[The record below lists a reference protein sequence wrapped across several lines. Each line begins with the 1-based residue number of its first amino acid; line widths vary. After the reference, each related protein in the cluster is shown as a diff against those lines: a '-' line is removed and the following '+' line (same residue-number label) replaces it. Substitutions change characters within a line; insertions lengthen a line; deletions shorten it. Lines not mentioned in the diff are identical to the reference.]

1 MQSKK
6 WRQFDELTEK
16 CYSHMIGME
25 KDGSCWQ
32 QAFELLKEIVREE
45 RQKEPENIIASV
57 AGVYALIGTRQYDE
71 AEKLAAGFI
80 FDSSKCTEENDVMFI
95 ALSRLYE
102 AMGRKKEKCQ
112 IDKAIEEYEERME
125 EELANLDDDEYSF
138 DDWDDGDLPF

>member
-1 MQSKK
+1 MALCH
-6 WRQFDELTEK
+6 RN
-16 CYSHMIGME
+16 Y
-25 KDGSCWQ
+25 GSD
-32 QAFELLKEIVREE
+32 F
-45 RQKEPENIIASV
+45 
-57 AGVYALIGTRQYDE
+57 AGLAALPHRNNHGTRQYDE
-71 AEKLAAGFI
+71 AEKLAARFI